1 MRLIRALEVIDYRS
15 IGHLRLKGLGSYTP
29 VVGINSAGKSNVF
42 RALDHLFNDQ
52 PGSGRL
58 FLERDF
64 HRPTR
69 RRQKS
74 VQVGVELVLPEA
86 FGLRDPLQAALDA
99 MGEDRSIAI
108 ARRWTL
114 EDPLLDVVSERL
126 LVGPDLDQLVDCP
139 PEHERGV
146 RLILNAVHY
155 RYVPNSSSPDAL
167 LAHEESQLRQLLLK
181 RVKGTKAYSSAEIK
195 TVMDTFRTISSEM
208 LKPVVERADQ
218 AGPHIK
224 DVRFDLPERF
234 DDLPFSID
242 VQIRSI
248 LEDDLGFG
256 VQGSGTQAFLF
267 FHLLDYIDKAVFG
280 VRFGWLQASVWA
292 IEEPESYLHGHLQLQ
307 LASDLYGM
315 SSEPRRQVFAST
327 HSEVFC
333 RNASRVALLD
343 LSNRVTT
350 GRTLPTAQ
358 AMDASHR
365 LGSSLPLN
373 PLLTHGGDPLLITEG
388 KLDRLHLDR
397 AARLLGILTPWTV
410 VDLEDLQ
417 SGLAGGKNQI
427 ATYLKMNRPAIR
439 SRLPNAPVCVM
450 LDPDVNQR
458 DVDEIDDVLTEEHP
472 ASRTLVIPEDL
483 TNSRLHRSFGRIERL
498 LATPII
504 EEAGAQG
511 ILNLLTD
518 AGGKYQVRK
527 EQFGSREKKRIELL
541 AGERSEASDYQF
553 FGPLFQWLTREYTES
568 GQRLL

>member
-1 MRLIRALEVIDYRS
+1 MRLIRALEIVDYRS
-15 IGHLRLKGLGSYTP
+15 IGYLRLKGIDAYTP

-52 PGSGRL
+52 PGSARL
-58 FLERDF
+58 SLERDF

-69 RRQKS
+69 RRQKA

-99 MGEDRSIAI
+99 MGADREIAI

-114 EDPLLDVVSERL
+114 EDPLLDAVSERL
-126 LVGPDLDQLVDCP
+126 LVGPDLDQMIECP

-146 RLILNAVHY
+146 RLILNAIHY

-167 LAHEESQLRQLLLK
+167 LAHEENQLRQLLLK
-181 RVKGTKAYSSAEIK
+181 RVKGTKAYGSAEIK

-208 LKPVVERADQ
+208 LKPVVERAGQ

-280 VRFGWLQASVWA
+280 VRFGWLQGSVWA

-307 LASDLYGM
+307 LASDLNSM
-315 SSEPRRQVFAST
+315 AVEPRRQVFVST

-343 LSNRVTT
+343 LSNGVTT

-358 AMDASHR
+358 AMDDSHR

-388 KLDRLHLDR
+388 KLDRLHLER
-397 AARLLGILTPWTV
+397 AARLLGIFTPWTV
-410 VDLEDLQ
+410 VDLEALQ
-417 SGLAGGKNQI
+417 PGLGGGKNQI
-427 ATYLKMNRPAIR
+427 ASYLNMNRPAIR
-439 SRLPNAPVCVM
+439 SRLPNAPICVM
-450 LDPDVNQR
+450 LDPDVKQR
-458 DVDEIDDVLTEEHP
+458 DIDAIEQILTDEHA

-483 TNSRLHRSFGRIERL
+483 TNPKLHRSFGGIERL
-498 LATPII
+498 LSTSII
-504 EEAGAQG
+504 EEAGSRG
-511 ILNLLTD
+511 ILQLLTD
-518 AGGKYQVRK
+518 AGGKLQVRK
-527 EQFGSREKKRIELL
+527 EQFGSAEKQGVDML
-541 AGERSEASDYQF
+541 AGERGDATDYQF
-553 FGPLFQWLTREYTES
+553 FRPLFEWLTLEYMDS